1 MSTIAE
7 NIKQLRDQ
15 IDAAAQLWQRQPGQ
29 INILAVSKT
38 HPAKAIEQAH
48 AAGQNHFGENY
59 LQEALEKQQQLQHLD
74 LCWHFIGPVQSN
86 KTRQLAENFA
96 WVHSVD
102 RFKIAQRLSRQR
114 PAGLGPLNIC
124 VQVNISQEDSKS
136 GCNLSE
142 LPQLIEQISQL
153 ENLRLRGLMVIPQPC
168 QEFAQQRQ
176 PFARTRQAQE
186 QLNRQYG
193 CQMDSL
199 SMGMSADMQAAI
211 AEGSNWLRI
220 GTAIFGQRN

>member
-176 PFARTRQAQE
+176 PFAQTRQALE